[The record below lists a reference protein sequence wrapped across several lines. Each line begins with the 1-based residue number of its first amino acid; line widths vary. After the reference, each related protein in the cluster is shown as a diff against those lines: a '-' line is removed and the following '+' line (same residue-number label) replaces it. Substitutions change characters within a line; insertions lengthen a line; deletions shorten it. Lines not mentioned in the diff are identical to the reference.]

1 MRNTIRLALIAI
13 LTVFAVFASA
23 CSEGQDQQASSDGNA
38 TGNTVIGVID
48 DSIEPVSLTNQTGD
62 AVTSIQVK
70 SSWSDG
76 YDFILEQSGEL
87 ASGETATLYFPVEE
101 IFAAAETN
109 TSSSNTT
116 GSTSSSSASSEV
128 SDIVL
133 SDLADVKISLNTGK
147 SYEMHQINLG
157 DMSDATLN
165 LDTDNNML
173 YLVYV
178 SKATGEE
185 VNTLESEIAYQEQ
198 VKAEK
203 AAKKAA
209 EKKAKEEKA
218 AKEEA
223 ARQKKIQEA
232 AAAKKAQSASST
244 NEGSNSG
251 SGSSQSNGEDACVS
265 DLILN

>member
-1 MRNTIRLALIAI
+1 MKKTLRLALIAV

-23 CSEGQDQQASSDGNA
+23 CSGEQDQQASSNENA

-76 YDFILEQSGEL
+76 YDFTLEQSGEL
-87 ASGETATLYFPVEE
+87 ANGETATLYFPVEE
-101 IFAAAETN
+101 IFAASEAN
-109 TSSSNTT
+109 NSSSNTT
-116 GSTSSSSASSEV
+116 GSASSSSASSEA

-165 LDTDNNML
+165 FDTENNML
-173 YLVYV
+173 YFVYV
-178 SKATGEE
+178 SKATDVE
-185 VNTLESEIAYQEQ
+185 VNTLEAEIALQEQ
-198 VKAEK
+198 AKAEK

-244 NEGSNSG
+244 NGGSNSG
-251 SGSSQSNGEDACVS
+251 SSNSDGEDACVS